1 MPPSSC
7 SRNAIGMAVNFAAGL
22 LDDREHPFNDRKVE
36 LELRD
41 EGWGYKR
48 LAKHIDISTRTV
60 RGICNCTIRAQ
71 TPMRFR

>member
-1 MPPSSC
+1 MVKLNE
-7 SRNAIGMAVNFAAGL
+7 RGRRIGESHPMAKLMDWEVVVL
-22 LDDREHPFNDRKVE
+22 

-48 LAKHIDISTRTV
+48 LAKHFDISTRTV

-71 TPMRFR
+71 TPMQFR